1 MCGIA
6 GSWRAPEQ
14 VADALPAALAC
25 IRHRGPDDMGSI
37 RLGDAALGMT
47 RLAVI
52 DPVDGRQPMTAAEG
66 KVAIVFNGEIYNYK
80 ELRQGLQG
88 SGHRFLTNSDT
99 EVVLAA
105 YLRKGLR
112 FVDDLVGMFAVA
124 IADSRSDELVLARDR
139 FGKKPLYY
147 AGLPE
152 GGLTFASEL
161 KGLAPMLAA
170 AGLDRRVRPQSV
182 YDYLSLGVVPQPAT
196 IWEGVLTLEPGTVM
210 VTDRAGRSRTTS
222 YWSPVIEGV
231 AQQGSAE
238 PLGDPGKRVRELI
251 AEATRIR
258 LRSDVPLGIF
268 LSGGVD
274 SSVVGYE
281 AARALGGELQAF
293 TVKTSG
299 ELDESDVAARTAAT
313 LGIRHTVLPLT
324 LDPVAG
330 VQQVVRAYDQPFADS
345 SAIPSLAI
353 SALAREHV
361 TVVLNGDGGDEVFGG
376 YRRHLAAHLM
386 VPRARLVGGAAG
398 LMQSL
403 VPRSVARRGPLGLAL
418 RVARGLRLPADERYL
433 AWTTDMLREGDKT
446 AIWRGRHCEPTERL
460 VAATRVPWLSA
471 LDQQLLSDIRI
482 NLLSDL
488 LVKMDIASM
497 AHSLEA
503 RSPLL
508 DHRLADYV
516 WSLPPKVR
524 LPKRTPKGLLRE
536 SYRGLLSSEVL
547 DGAKR
552 GFEIPMSDWLAG
564 GLRPMVQDL
573 VLAPDA
579 RVLDF
584 IDRDA
589 VVELVDGTGYAD
601 RNLTYLRYGLLVLEM
616 WLRDSN
622 AA

>member
-6 GSWRAPEQ
+6 GAWRVPTQ
-14 VADALPAALAC
+14 VSDALGEALAC

-37 RLGDAALGMT
+37 RLGQAALGMT
-47 RLAVI
+47 RLSVI
-52 DPVDGRQPMTAAEG
+52 DPVDGHQPMTAADG

-88 SGHRFLTNSDT
+88 SGHRFVTNSDT

-105 YLRKGLR
+105 YLSKGLR

-124 IADSRSDELVLARDR
+124 IADSRSGELVLARDR

-147 AGLPE
+147 AATPE

-161 KGLAPMLAA
+161 KGLAPMVAA
-170 AGLDRRVRPQSV
+170 AGIARRIRSQSV
-182 YDYLSLGVVPQPAT
+182 YDYLSLGVVPQPTT

-210 VTDRAGRSRTTS
+210 VTDRDGRSRTTS
-222 YWSPVIEGV
+222 YWSPVVEGV
-231 AQQGSAE
+231 AQRGQGSQ
-238 PLGDPGKRVRELI
+238 GDPQERVRTLI

-281 AARALGGELQAF
+281 AAKALGGELQAF
-293 TVKTSG
+293 TVKSSG
-299 ELDESDVAARTAAT
+299 DLDESDVAARTAAA
-313 LGIRHTVLPLT
+313 LGIRHTILPLT

-330 VQQVVRAYDQPFADS
+330 VQQVVHAYDQPFADS

-386 VPRARLVGGAAG
+386 VPRARLVGGMAG
-398 LMQSL
+398 LMESL
-403 VPRSVARRGPLGLAL
+403 VPPSVARRGPLGLAL

-433 AWTTDMLREGDKT
+433 AWTTDMLREGDKS
-446 AIWRGRHCEPTERL
+446 AVWRGVRCEPTERL
-460 VAATRVPWLSA
+460 VAATAVPGLGA

-524 LPKRTPKGLLRE
+524 LPKRTPKGLLRD
-536 SYRGLLSSEVL
+536 SYRGLLSAEVL

-552 GFEIPMSDWLAG
+552 GFEIPMADWLSG
-564 GLRPMVQDL
+564 ELRPLVQDL

-584 IDRDA
+584 LDRDA
-589 VVELVDGTGYAD
+589 VTEVVDGTAYAD

-616 WLRDSN
+616 WLRDN
-622 AA
+622 DAA

>member
-6 GSWRAPEQ
+6 GTWRAPSQ
-14 VADALPAALAC
+14 VSNALGEALSC
-25 IRHRGPDDMGSI
+25 IRHRGPDDLGTI
-37 RLGDAALGMT
+37 RLGSAALGMT

-52 DPVDGRQPMTAAEG
+52 DPVSGHQPMTAADG
-66 KVAIVFNGEIYNYK
+66 QIAIVFNGEIYNYK
-80 ELRQGLQG
+80 ELRDSLAG
-88 SGHRFLTNSDT
+88 SGHRFVTNSDT
-99 EVVLAA
+99 EVILAA
-105 YLRKGLR
+105 YLHKGLR

-124 IADSRSDELVLARDR
+124 IVDGRSGKLVLARDR

-147 AGLPE
+147 ARVPD
-152 GGLTFASEL
+152 GGLIFASEL
-161 KGLAPMLAA
+161 KGLTPLING
-170 AGLDRRVRPQSV
+170 AGLDRRIRMQSV

-210 VTDRAGRSRTTS
+210 VTDLEGRSHTTS
-222 YWSPVIEGV
+222 YWSPVVDGAIQGRHV
-231 AQQGSAE
+231 AE
-238 PLGDPGKRVRELI
+238 RGDPRERVRSLI

-293 TVKTSG
+293 TVKTTG
-299 ELDESDVAARTAAT
+299 DLDESDVAARTASA

-324 LDPVAG
+324 LDPVTSIHK
-330 VQQVVRAYDQPFADS
+330 VVHAYDQPFADS

-353 SALAREHV
+353 SELAREHV

-376 YRRHLAAHLM
+376 YRRHLAAHLT
-386 VPRARLVGGAAG
+386 VPHARLVGGVAG
-398 LMQSL
+398 VMESL
-403 VPRSVARRGPLGLAL
+403 VPPSVARRGPLGLAL
-418 RVARGLRLPADERYL
+418 RVARGLRLAADERYL

-446 AIWRGRHCEPTERL
+446 AVWRRGDCEPTERL

-497 AHSLEA
+497 SHSLEA

-524 LPKRTPKGLLRE
+524 LAKRTPKGLLRE
-536 SYRGLLSSEVL
+536 SYRGLLNSEVL

-564 GLRPMVQDL
+564 ELRPLVQDL
-573 VLAPDA
+573 VMAPDA

-584 IDRDA
+584 LERDA
-589 VVELVDGTGYAD
+589 VAEIIEGSGYAD
-601 RNLTYLRYGLLVLEM
+601 RNLTYMRYGLLVLEM
-616 WLRDSN
+616 WLRDN
-622 AA
+622 HAV